1 MMHTKGNKY
10 KGIYM
15 SPGSIVMRHFSCE
28 ASNDIVSSSAHSR
41 ILSAEAGSRSGQ
53 QKRAVVYQERSAVGN
68 VVDGAAKDV
77 YDDRKEQICGTLF

>member
-53 QKRAVVYQERSAVGN
+53 
-68 VVDGAAKDV
+68 
-77 YDDRKEQICGTLF
+77 